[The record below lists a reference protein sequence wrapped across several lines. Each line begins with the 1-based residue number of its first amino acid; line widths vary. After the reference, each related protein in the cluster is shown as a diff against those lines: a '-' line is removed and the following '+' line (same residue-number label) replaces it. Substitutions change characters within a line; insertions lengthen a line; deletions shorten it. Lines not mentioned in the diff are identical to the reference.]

1 MNRLFAITSV
11 LLAATACDKSI
22 TVCGGLGAPDVAV
35 TVVDSLTGAPIA
47 AGAVLLTFDL
57 DAARAPVDSVVGQS
71 DTDPIFG
78 AIDRTGRFQVI
89 VRKTGYRDWIA
100 PEVTVTSGCPT
111 IHTARLTARLT
122 PL

>member
-1 MNRLFAITSV
+1 MVRAARALLWNPLQLNLGVRQQHGSVMNRLFAITSV
-11 LLAATACDKSI
+11 LLAATACDKPI

-78 AIDRTGRFQVI
+78 AIDR
-89 VRKTGYRDWIA
+89 
-100 PEVTVTSGCPT
+100 
-111 IHTARLTARLT
+111 
-122 PL
+122 